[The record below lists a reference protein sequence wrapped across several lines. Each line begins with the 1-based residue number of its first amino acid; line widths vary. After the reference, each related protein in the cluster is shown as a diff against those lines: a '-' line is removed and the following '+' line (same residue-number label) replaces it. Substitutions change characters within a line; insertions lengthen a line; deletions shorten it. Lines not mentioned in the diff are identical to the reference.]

1 MKPEIT
7 VGVCVRNAQRTIAET
22 IEGIL
27 EQDYS
32 HDLLELIVVDGNS
45 SDATLSIVRKL
56 ISKTNVRWRLYSDGG
71 KGLGYA
77 RQTVVNHAH
86 GRYVVFVDSDTIIRN
101 DFLRRQIEFMNTNPR
116 VGVGLGRYMYQ
127 EGNWISSTWNLYHY
141 TMQDFVGCAF
151 IFRRDAVRSV
161 NGFDEQIKGAGE
173 DVDLITRMQSKGWSS
188 AMNERAE
195 FFHNYRATMRDFWLE
210 HSWFGYGGYYLA
222 LKNRNL
228 FPPSRNLPHGKLV
241 HGLRTASRAYRTT
254 GCKISF
260 LILPLLLFGNLAWWS
275 GFLNALTHRYG
286 RKGNTAH
293 AQSRKSMPSKRESS
307 SL

>member
-86 GRYVVFVDSDTIIRN
+86 GRYVVFVDSDAIIRN
-101 DFLRRQIEFMNTNPR
+101 DFL
-116 VGVGLGRYMYQ
+116 
-127 EGNWISSTWNLYHY
+127 
-141 TMQDFVGCAF
+141 
-151 IFRRDAVRSV
+151 RRDAVRSV

-254 GCKISF
+254 GRKISF

-286 RKGNTAH
+286 RKGNPAH